1 MIEIGM
7 THTVEKTVTA
17 DMTAKAVGSGGLEVL
32 GTPYMMGL
40 MECAAMWCVQN
51 ELPEGKGT
59 VGVDIASSHLA
70 PTPVGHR
77 RGDGRLRQRQDDL
90 LQDHRLRRGGPD
102 RGGHPYPRHY
112 RQRPLH
118 AEVQRQAA
126 QGQITSARKSRPDGA
141 ALLHISQV

>member
-59 VGVDIASSHLA
+59 VGVEIASSHLA
-70 PTPVGHR
+70 PTPVGMKVSAT
-77 RGDGRLRQRQDDL
+77 
-90 LQDHRLRRGGPD
+90 
-102 RGGHPYPRHY
+102 
-112 RQRPLH
+112 
-118 AEVQRQAA
+118 AEVTGVSAN
-126 QGQITSARKSRPDGA
+126 GKMITFKVTASDEEGLIGEGTHTRAVIDNARFLQKCNDKLARMR
-141 ALLHISQV
+141 